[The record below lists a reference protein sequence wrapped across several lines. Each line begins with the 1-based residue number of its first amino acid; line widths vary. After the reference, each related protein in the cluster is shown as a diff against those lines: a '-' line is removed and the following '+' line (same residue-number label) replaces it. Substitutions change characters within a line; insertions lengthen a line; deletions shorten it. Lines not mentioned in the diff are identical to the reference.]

1 MSVLCVVQA
10 RMGST
15 RLPGKVLMDL
25 DGQPMLAFM
34 LDRLSSLDG
43 IRLVVA
49 TSIGIGDD
57 PIERCARSL
66 GIAVVRGDETDV
78 LGRFRTA
85 LDRYPADHV
94 VRLTAD
100 CPLIDP
106 VLVTATIERHL
117 ATGADYT
124 SNTLIRTH
132 PDGLD
137 VEAMTARALRIADR
151 EATDPAER
159 EHVTPYLYRRPQ
171 RFSLAALLGPA
182 RFGHLRW
189 TVDTADDL
197 ERVRSMVATGRSSA
211 DRIPLRDGFEPAVPD
226 EVPARFE
233 RFDDPA
239 DRLVVLRVDG
249 RRAGWARL
257 RISDVGVATVES
269 ELPAGYDTELE
280 RFAAATPQIVTL
292 QRVQMPEAVRT

>member
-1 MSVLCVVQA
+1 MSVVCVVQA

-25 DGQPMLAFM
+25 GGQPMLAFM
-34 LDRLSSLDG
+34 LERLASLDG
-43 IRLVVA
+43 VRLLVA
-49 TSIGIGDD
+49 TSTGIGDD
-57 PIERCARSL
+57 PIEACARSV
-66 GIAVVRGDETDV
+66 GVPVVRGDEADV

-100 CPLIDP
+100 CPLIDRN
-106 VLVTATIERHL
+106 LVEAVVERHL
-117 ATGADYT
+117 ASGADYT
-124 SNTLIRTH
+124 SNTLIRTD

-151 EATDPAER
+151 EATDPTER
-159 EHVTPYLYRRPQ
+159 EHVTPYLYRRPG
-171 RFSLAALLGPA
+171 RFALAAVLGSA
-182 RFGHLRW
+182 RLGHLRW

-197 ERVRSMVATGRSSA
+197 DRVRTMVATGLSSV
-211 DRIPLRDGFEPAVPD
+211 DRVPLRDGFEPAIPG

-249 RRAGWARL
+249 RREGWARL

-269 ELPAGYDTELE
+269 ELPADYDTELE
-280 RFAAATPQIVTL
+280 RFAAETPQIVTL
-292 QRVQMPEAVRT
+292 HRVQMQETVRT